1 MTAFLLRRAAY
12 SAFVLL
18 GVSLLVFVL
27 VRLSGDPTVLM
38 VPLDAT
44 DADVERLRRTLG
56 YDRPLPVQYVDFV
69 ASALRGDLGTSLRHQ
84 QPALGM
90 VLDRMPATLQLLGAA
105 TLVAVAIAFPLGVL
119 SALRPDSW
127 IDRLG
132 VASALIG
139 QALPNFFLGIVLILV
154 FSVRLDWF
162 PSSGR
167 GTLAHLVLPAITLG
181 TASAAFLNRLLRSS
195 LLEVLASDFVRTARA
210 KGRSRTAAMFF
221 HALRNAAIPVLTV
234 LGLQIIQ
241 LIGGAIVTETV
252 FAYPGAGL
260 LLVQS
265 LGNLDFPIVQ
275 AFVLVVAVAVAIVN
289 VAVDVVYGVVDPR
302 IRLA

>member
-1 MTAFLLRRAAY
+1 MTAYLLQRLVY
-12 SAFVLL
+12 SVFVLF
-18 GVSLLVFVL
+18 GVSLLVFGL
-27 VRLSGDPTVLM
+27 VRLSGDPTALM

-44 DADVERLRRTLG
+44 DEDVARLRTALG

-69 ASALRGDLGTSLRHQ
+69 TGALRGDLGTSIRHQ

-90 VLDRMPATLQLLGAA
+90 VLDRLPATLQLLAA
-105 TLVAVAIAFPLGVL
+105 SLGVAIAVALPLGIL
-119 SALRPDSW
+119 SALRPDTW

-132 VASALIG
+132 VILALIG
-139 QALPNFFLGIVLILV
+139 QALPNFFLGIVLIMI
-154 FSVRLDWF
+154 FSVGLGWF
-162 PSSGR
+162 PASGR
-167 GTLAHLVLPAITLG
+167 GTPAHLVLPAITLG
-181 TASAAFLNRLLRSS
+181 TAAAAFLNRLLRSS
-195 LLEVLASDFVRTARA
+195 LLEVLASDYVRTARA
-210 KGRSRTAAMFF
+210 KGRSRTTTVFR
-221 HALRNAAIPVLTV
+221 HALRNAAIPVVTV
-234 LGLQIIQ
+234 LGLQVIQ
-241 LIGGAIVTETV
+241 LVGGAIVTETV

-289 VAVDVVYGVVDPR
+289 VAIDLLYGLLDPR

>member
-1 MTAFLLRRAAY
+1 MTAYLLQRLVY
-12 SAFVLL
+12 SVFVLF
-18 GVSLLVFVL
+18 GVSVLVFGL
-27 VRLSGDPTVLM
+27 VRLSGDPTALM

-44 DADVERLRRTLG
+44 DEDVARLRTALG

-69 ASALRGDLGTSLRHQ
+69 TGALRGDLGTSLRHQ

-90 VLDRMPATLQLLGAA
+90 VLDRLPATLQLLAA
-105 TLVAVAIAFPLGVL
+105 SLGVAIAVALPLGIL
-119 SALRPDSW
+119 SALRPDTW

-132 VASALIG
+132 VILALIG
-139 QALPNFFLGIVLILV
+139 QALPNFFLGIVLILI
-154 FSVRLDWF
+154 FSVGLGWF
-162 PSSGR
+162 PASGR
-167 GTLAHLVLPAITLG
+167 GTPAHLVLPAITLG
-181 TASAAFLNRLLRSS
+181 TAAAAFLNRLLRSS
-195 LLEVLASDFVRTARA
+195 LLEVLASDYVRTARA
-210 KGRSRTAAMFF
+210 KGRSRTTTVFR
-221 HALRNAAIPVLTV
+221 HALRNAAIPVVTV
-234 LGLQIIQ
+234 LGLQVIQ
-241 LIGGAIVTETV
+241 LVGGAIVTETV

-289 VAVDVVYGVVDPR
+289 VAIDLLYGLLDPR

>member
-1 MTAFLLRRAAY
+1 MTAYLIRRLVY
-12 SAFVLL
+12 SVFVLL
-18 GVSLLVFVL
+18 GVSLLVFAL
-27 VRLSGDPTVLM
+27 VRLSGDPTALM

-44 DADVERLRRTLG
+44 DEDVERLRRALG
-56 YDRPLPVQYVDFV
+56 YDRPLPVQYLDFLTG
-69 ASALRGDLGTSLRHQ
+69 ALQGDLGTSLRHQ

-90 VLDRMPATLQLLGAA
+90 VLDRFPATLQLMAA
-105 TLVAVAIAFPLGVL
+105 SLVVAIGVALPLGIL

-127 IDRLG
+127 IDRFG
-132 VASALIG
+132 VTLALIG

-154 FSVRLDWF
+154 FSVGLGWF

-167 GTLAHLVLPAITLG
+167 GSFLHLVLPAITLG
-181 TASAAFLNRLLRSS
+181 TAASAFLNRLLRSS
-195 LLEVLASDFVRTARA
+195 LLEVLASDYVRTARA
-210 KGRSRTAAMFF
+210 KGRSETATVFV
-221 HALRNAAIPVLTV
+221 HALRNAAIPVITV
-234 LGLQIIQ
+234 LGLQVIQ

-265 LGNLDFPIVQ
+265 LGNLDFPVVQ

-289 VAVDVVYGVVDPR
+289 VAIDLLYGALDPR

>member
-1 MTAFLLRRAAY
+1 MTTFLLRRLLY

-27 VRLSGDPTVLM
+27 VRLAGDPTALM

-44 DADVERLRRTLG
+44 DEDVERLRVALG
-56 YDRPLPVQYVDFV
+56 FDRPLPVQYLDFL
-69 ASALRGDLGTSLRHQ
+69 AGALRGDLGTSIRHQ

-90 VLDRMPATLQLLGAA
+90 VLARFPATLQLLGASL
-105 TLVAVAIAFPLGVL
+105 LVAVGVALPLGIL

-127 IDRLG
+127 IDRIG
-132 VASALIG
+132 VTLALMG
-139 QALPNFFLGIVLILV
+139 QALPNFLLGIVLIML
-154 FSVRLDWF
+154 FSVELGWL

-167 GTLAHLVLPAITLG
+167 GGVAHLVLPAITLG
-181 TASAAFLNRLLRSS
+181 TAAAAFLNRLLRSS
-195 LLEVLASDFVRTARA
+195 LLEVLASDYVRTARA
-210 KGRSRTAAMFF
+210 KGRSRSGTVFH
-221 HALRNAAIPVLTV
+221 HALRNASIPVLTV
-234 LGLQIIQ
+234 LGLQVIQ
-241 LIGGAIVTETV
+241 LFGGAIVTETV

-275 AFVLVVAVAVAIVN
+275 AFVLVVAVAVALVN
-289 VAVDVVYGVVDPR
+289 VAIDVAYGLVDPR
-302 IRLA
+302 IRLS

>member
-1 MTAFLLRRAAY
+1 MTAYLLRRVAY

-18 GVSLLVFVL
+18 GVSLLVFAL

-44 DADVERLRRTLG
+44 DDDVERLRRALG
-56 YDRPLPVQYVDFV
+56 YDRPLPAQYLDFV
-69 ASALRGDLGTSLRHQ
+69 GSALRGDLGTSLRHQ
-84 QPALGM
+84 QPALEM
-90 VLDRMPATLQLLGAA
+90 VLARMPATLQLLGASL
-105 TLVAVAIAFPLGVL
+105 LVAVAIALPLGIL

-132 VASALIG
+132 VATALVG

-154 FSVRLDWF
+154 FSVRLDWL

-167 GTLAHLVLPAITLG
+167 GSWAHLVLPAITLG

-195 LLEVLASDFVRTARA
+195 LLEALASDYVRTARA
-210 KGRSRTAAMFF
+210 KGRSRSETVIF
-221 HALRNAAIPVLTV
+221 HALRNASIPVVTV
-234 LGLQIIQ
+234 LGLQVIQ

-289 VAVDVVYGVVDPR
+289 VAIDVAYGALDPR